1 MSKKQVEIFAPIMAV
16 LTALIIGGIIIQ
28 LNGVNPLAA
37 YGQLFKSAFYQA
49 NPKAPFMSGLAK
61 TLLTATPMIFAG
73 LAVMMAFKAGLFNI
87 GGQGQMIMGGLAAAV
102 VGIYVKNVLFG
113 NFVVAIIAA
122 GIAGFLWA
130 AIAGLL
136 KAKFGVHEVISTIML
151 NYIAINLQN
160 YLLNYPIKDPAS
172 QNVQTMKVWE
182 PARLFLLAPGTKQK
196 LNFGFI
202 LAIIAVIIVWYFFKK
217 TKQGYEMTAVGLN
230 STAAENAGIKIKR
243 NIILA
248 MGLAG
253 MLAGIGGAERVLG
266 GSAQYTYT
274 ELIMGELG
282 FTGVAVALLG
292 KSNPIGVFV
301 AAIFYASLEIGG
313 QSLQSMKIAKEVV
326 YIIQAL
332 IIIFVAGE
340 NLFRYILAKKKGGK
354 KQ

>member
-1 MSKKQVEIFAPIMAV
+1 
-16 LTALIIGGIIIQ
+16 
-28 LNGVNPLAA
+28 
-37 YGQLFKSAFYQA
+37 
-49 NPKAPFMSGLAK
+49 
-61 TLLTATPMIFAG
+61 
-73 LAVMMAFKAGLFNI
+73 
-87 GGQGQMIMGGLAAAV
+87 
-102 VGIYVKNVLFG
+102 
-113 NFVVAIIAA
+113 
-122 GIAGFLWA
+122 
-130 AIAGLL
+130 
-136 KAKFGVHEVISTIML
+136 
-151 NYIAINLQN
+151 
-160 YLLNYPIKDPAS
+160 
-172 QNVQTMKVWE
+172 
-182 PARLFLLAPGTKQK
+182 
-196 LNFGFI
+196 
-202 LAIIAVIIVWYFFKK
+202 
-217 TKQGYEMTAVGLN
+217 MTAVGLN

>member
-1 MSKKQVEIFAPIMAV
+1 MSRLTIDISDQQHQSLKAMA
-16 LTALIIGGIIIQ
+16 ALQGKTIRQ
-28 LNGVNPLAA
+28 YALER
-37 YGQLFKSAFYQA
+37 LFPGDADGD
-49 NPKAPFMSGLAK
+49 KAWQELKALLGARIDEGLAGK
-61 TLLTATPMIFAG
+61 ISG
-73 LAVMMAFKAGLFNI
+73 KRI
-87 GGQGQMIMGGLAAAV
+87 G
-102 VGIYVKNVLFG
+102 VKNVLFG

-130 AIAGLL
+130 SIAGIL

-202 LAIIAVIIVWYFFKK
+202 LAIIAVIIVWYFFNK

-313 QSLQSMKIAKEVV
+313 QSLQSMRIPKEVV